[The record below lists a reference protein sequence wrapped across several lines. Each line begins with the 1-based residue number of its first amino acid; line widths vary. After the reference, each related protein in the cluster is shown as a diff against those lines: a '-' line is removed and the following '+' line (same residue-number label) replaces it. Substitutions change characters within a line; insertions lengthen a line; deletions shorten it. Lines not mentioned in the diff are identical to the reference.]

1 MVGDEQVMAEH
12 ANTGDNGSLSS
23 RATSTT
29 ISTAINELT
38 FTSVQTRVHN
48 RVKAS
53 YGHADQGHGEGGVCR
68 YRGEPGSDYGIR
80 VCGAA
85 A

>member
-12 ANTGDNGSLSS
+12 ANTGDDGSLGS
-23 RATSTT
+23 RT
-29 ISTAINELT
+29 ISTAFIELT
-38 FTSVQTRVHN
+38 FTRVQTRVHN